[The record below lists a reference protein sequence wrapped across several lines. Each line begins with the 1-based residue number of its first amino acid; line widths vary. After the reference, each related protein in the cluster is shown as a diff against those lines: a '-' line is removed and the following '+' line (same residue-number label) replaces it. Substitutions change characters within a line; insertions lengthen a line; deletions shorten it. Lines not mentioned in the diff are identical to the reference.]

1 MNKNVYNLDDLY
13 IFELYEKVYDDEY
26 YDENIDYYVKNT
38 FFKLKDY
45 VLCYLDDNK
54 NIVDAIKNEEV
65 KLFSNDLKDN
75 DDFILCDI
83 YRKLNYYVVDGSK
96 DIDVSRKVL
105 IDLWNIVR
113 DNLHIENIN
122 CLNELYYISAPIVDK
137 GYYPSK
143 DVMIYYSDK
152 EEYFDEYKEY
162 KKLRLLMSKGSSNNN
177 IVM

>member
-122 CLNELYYISAPIVDK
+122 CLFLFVIKIVD
-137 GYYPSK
+137 Y
-143 DVMIYYSDK
+143 
-152 EEYFDEYKEY
+152 
-162 KKLRLLMSKGSSNNN
+162 
-177 IVM
+177 